1 MRTSETAV
9 HQDPHGN
16 RHFEWWHHSH
26 PTFAAI
32 GGFFAG
38 MLWVT
43 ALPGLFAAILWLLLG
58 NERAERVFPWVALA
72 LVVPVVLLAKRKT
85 RRFGQYMA
93 IGMVLTA
100 LVVAGVASLVVYVFV
115 RMEG

>member
-1 MRTSETAV
+1 METDERQQTVAP
-9 HQDPHGN
+9 PH

-43 ALPGLFAAILWLLLG
+43 AVPGAFAALLLLLFSH
-58 NERAERVFPWVALA
+58 ERAQQLFPLVLVA
-72 LVVPVVLLAKRKT
+72 LVVPVALVVKRKT

-93 IGMVLTA
+93 IGMLLTA
-100 LVVAGVASLVVYVFV
+100 LVVAGVAALVLYFLI
-115 RMEG
+115 RLEG